1 MRWAGRVRRRGRS
14 FFAIIRGFA
23 ERRSKDHLGT
33 DENADQ
39 EPSIES
45 ATPNADRPTEPS
57 PDKTLSLDG
66 RPSRTRKS
74 RLPEII
80 TIAAVAVLSAVVGGA
95 IVVTAE
101 NFIPIRAHRAMSVE
115 QVAAKVLPSVV
126 MLQMTVVHQDTTR
139 GFDVRSEQ
147 GSGIIVNSDGL
158 ILTSNHVLTNS
169 EVVGAAG
176 QRENLVTLNDGRKAQ
191 FTVVG
196 SDPILD
202 IAVVR
207 IHGVSGLTPISF
219 GSSANLDVGQQVVAI
234 GSPQGF
240 QSTVSAG
247 IISALHRPI
256 FEEGSLYQA
265 IQIDAATSHGNSGG
279 ALVNLRGELIGVNSS
294 GNEGAYGL
302 SFAIP
307 VDQAKRVA
315 DELIATGHA
324 THGFLGLRATSNS
337 DITNIS
343 NADGAKITAV
353 NSNGAAAGA
362 RLAAGFVVTKLDD
375 QPIANAGALAAA
387 VHSKAPGAGIT
398 LTVLDPSG
406 STKTVQITL
415 RTDQGIQLPSP
426 ESLEIAA

>member
-1 MRWAGRVRRRGRS
+1 
-14 FFAIIRGFA
+14 
-23 ERRSKDHLGT
+23 
-33 DENADQ
+33 
-39 EPSIES
+39 
-45 ATPNADRPTEPS
+45 
-57 PDKTLSLDG
+57 
-66 RPSRTRKS
+66 
-74 RLPEII
+74 
-80 TIAAVAVLSAVVGGA
+80 
-95 IVVTAE
+95 
-101 NFIPIRAHRAMSVE
+101 
-115 QVAAKVLPSVV
+115 

-158 ILTSNHVLTNS
+158 ILTNNHVLTNP

-240 QSTVSAG
+240 QSTVSEG

-279 ALVNLRGELIGVNSS
+279 ALVNLSGELIGVNSS

-307 VDQAKRVA
+307 VDQARRVA

-415 RTDQGIQLPSP
+415 RTDQGSQLPSP